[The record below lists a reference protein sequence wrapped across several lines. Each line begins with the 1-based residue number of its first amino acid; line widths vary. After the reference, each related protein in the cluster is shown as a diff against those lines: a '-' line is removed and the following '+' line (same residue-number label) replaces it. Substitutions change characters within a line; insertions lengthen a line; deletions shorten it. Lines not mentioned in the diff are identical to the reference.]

1 MAALE
6 DRARVLRA
14 LVGYLAALVGRE
26 REGLLEVRWRH
37 GGGMRRRVFRVADQ
51 LPAAAAQIVELGAR
65 TDVYVGVA
73 PRRRRPGGHGALARV
88 WVLWVDCDTPAAVQ
102 ALGCFS
108 PAPTIVI
115 RSGIIRSARMQR
127 GCRWAVRCWRHVVS
141 ETDWMPR
148 GGGRDGR

>member
-37 GGGMRRRVFRVADQ
+37 DGGMRRRVFRVADQ
-51 LPAAAAQIVELGAR
+51 LPAAATAIVALGAR
-65 TDVYVGVA
+65 TDVYVGCA
-73 PRRRRPGGHGALARV
+73 PRRRRPGGHDALARV

-102 ALGCFS
+102 ALGRFA
-108 PAPTIVI
+108 PAPAPAIVI
-115 RSGIIRSARMQR
+115 RSGIIRSERSR
-127 GCRWAVRCWRHVVS
+127 SGFSWAVACWRHVADGG
-141 ETDWMPR
+141 ER
-148 GGGRDGR
+148 GWWCS